1 MLDAL
6 GKNSLE
12 AKVIKQIKENCIQV
26 ESTLDGKKL
35 IKIKYLWDH
44 NKLKDVCRSSLQAE
58 QRLKSLEFKL
68 QKMTKN
74 EGAPVQV
81 ELEEILNQG
90 LQKGFWDIVSNEELG
105 KTKNDTIFLPYNYA
119 SKRDE
124 ASTTKS
130 RLVHDPAASIPG
142 KPSLN
147 EAMLCLPDS
156 ENKLIEVLIR
166 LRLIPIIGLCDIS
179 KFYFRLHTSDEDR
192 SKFRWLCRRTPDG
205 KLNLRGLGELV
216 TLQFTGASVMGTRQI
231 PWLAK
236 LARDVVT
243 DELGNQ
249 DQEAGRIAQSL
260 SYFDDLA
267 QGIS

>member
-1 MLDAL
+1 MIQYSYPITMLL
-6 GKNSLE
+6 
-12 AKVIKQIKENCIQV
+12 
-26 ESTLDGKKL
+26 
-35 IKIKYLWDH
+35 
-44 NKLKDVCRSSLQAE
+44 
-58 QRLKSLEFKL
+58 
-68 QKMTKN
+68 
-74 EGAPVQV
+74 
-81 ELEEILNQG
+81 
-90 LQKGFWDIVSNEELG
+90 
-105 KTKNDTIFLPYNYA
+105 
-119 SKRDE
+119 RDE

-147 EAMLCLPDS
+147 EAMVCLPDS

-166 LRLIPIIGLCDIS
+166 LRLIPILGLCDIS

-192 SKFRWLCRRTPDG
+192 SKFRWLCGRTPDG

-216 TLQFTGASVMGTRQI
+216 TLQFTGASVMGTRQL

-260 SYFDDLA
+260 SYFDDLT
-267 QGIS
+267 QGISWVKAKDLTVR